1 MRDTEALSRRK
12 NLNKGSTAQLDK
24 QIRREIFR
32 QGKIWKAKEYWM
44 SFELFKP
51 QNWRK
56 RSGETRGHNC
66 AVLPKIHLTFFAEYD
81 TLK

>member
-1 MRDTEALSRRK
+1 MYFK
-12 NLNKGSTAQLDK
+12 
-24 QIRREIFR
+24 
-32 QGKIWKAKEYWM
+32 
-44 SFELFKP
+44 LFKP